1 MNKQEFYKNIQK
13 IETAYNKK
21 FSKEELML
29 WFKEFMT
36 TETSEFEKAVN
47 KTIKEIKFT
56 PKIADV
62 RARMTISRDGH
73 YINDPFVNLYTN
85 KNVFRNFKESETNE

>member
-1 MNKQEFYKNIQK
+1 MNKQEFYEDMQK
-13 IETAYNKK
+13 IQIAY
-21 FSKEELML
+21 SKEFNKDELRL

-36 TETSEFEKAVN
+36 VDKAEFEKSID

-62 RARMTISRDGH
+62 RARIKVNPNDY
-73 YINDPFVNLYTN
+73 YINDPYAYLYKNLEWCQI
-85 KNVFRNFKESETNE
+85 VKESD

>member
-1 MNKQEFYKNIQK
+1 MNKQEFYKNMQE

-36 TETSEFEKAVN
+36 TETSEFGKAVD
-47 KTIKEIKFT
+47 KTIKEIKFI
-56 PKIADV
+56 PKIADI
-62 RARMTISRDGH
+62 RARIKVNPNDYYT
-73 YINDPFVNLYTN
+73 NDPYAYLY
-85 KNVFRNFKESETNE
+85 KNSEWCQKVKE

>member
-36 TETSEFEKAVN
+36 TEAREFEKAVN
-47 KTIKEIKFT
+47 KTIKEVKFT

-62 RARMTISRDGH
+62 RARIAVNP
-73 YINDPFVNLYTN
+73 NDYYVDDPKRNLY
-85 KNVFRNFKESETNE
+85 KNLEWGEFID

>member
-1 MNKQEFYKNIQK
+1 MNKQEFYEDMQK
-13 IETAYNKK
+13 IQIAY
-21 FSKEELML
+21 SKEFNKDELRL

-36 TETSEFEKAVN
+36 VDKAEFEKAID

-62 RARMTISRDGH
+62 RARIKVNPNDYYT
-73 YINDPFVNLYTN
+73 NDPYAYLYKNLEWCQ
-85 KNVFRNFKESETNE
+85 KVKE

>member
-1 MNKQEFYKNIQK
+1 MNKQEFYEDMQK
-13 IETAYNKK
+13 IQIAY
-21 FSKEELML
+21 SKEFNKDELRL

-36 TETSEFEKAVN
+36 VDKAEFEKAID

-62 RARMTISRDGH
+62 RARI
-73 YINDPFVNLYTN
+73 INLRRTRANIFGFNEST
-85 KNVFRNFKESETNE
+85 KKE